1 MRSQRRPRPTETS
14 DRTGPLDCRP
24 AGCAALCTAEGL
36 AAAYRTW
43 RDVLLGRARA
53 ILGDPALAEDA
64 VQETFVRAWRACA
77 QFDPDG
83 PPMLHWLTVIMRN
96 VALDMLRARGRRPAV
111 VDTDLLDVVAAPAL
125 GAGEIDAMLVRTVLR
140 RALTGIGRHHRNA
153 IEQTILLDRPYDTV
167 AAELGVPVGTLRS
180 RVHHGLRRLR
190 TILETAEDGSPTPC
204 AA

>member
-1 MRSQRRPRPTETS
+1 
-14 DRTGPLDCRP
+14 
-24 AGCAALCTAEGL
+24 
-36 AAAYRTW
+36 
-43 RDVLLGRARA
+43 
-53 ILGDPALAEDA
+53 
-64 VQETFVRAWRACA
+64 
-77 QFDPDG
+77 
-83 PPMLHWLTVIMRN
+83 MLHWLTVIMRN
-96 VALDMLRARGRRPAV
+96 VALDMLRARARRPAV
-111 VDTDLLDVVAAPAL
+111 VDTDLLDVVAAPAF

-190 TILETAEDGSPTPC
+190 TILETAEDASPTPC